1 MTAGSQ
7 PATAPRDDRAWPRS
21 GLVASLL
28 VGLVGLVA
36 IATAVG
42 LELGTAR
49 RGGPAMIAVVAGFVL
64 AFGLTVALNVAG
76 MRRWL
81 LGLPF
86 PAGPQLLA
94 LV

>member
-28 VGLVGLVA
+28 VGLVAV
-36 IATAVG
+36 ATAVG
-42 LELGTAR
+42 LEIGAAR